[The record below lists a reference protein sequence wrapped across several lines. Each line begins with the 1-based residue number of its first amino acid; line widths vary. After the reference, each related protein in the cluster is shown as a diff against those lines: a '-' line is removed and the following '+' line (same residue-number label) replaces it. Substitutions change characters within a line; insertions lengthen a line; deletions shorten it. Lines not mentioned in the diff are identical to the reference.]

1 MSQQL
6 INRFNIRVYGLYVKD
21 LHLLVTDE
29 IRKGLKMTK
38 LPGGGLEYGE
48 GISECLV
55 REWKE
60 ELGVEIE
67 VGDIFFVNPFL
78 QISAF
83 DRHEQVVSMYFWV
96 EPLNA
101 LNIVLKENAMDF
113 DHEEEGQQIF
123 RWVSIRELKPSAF
136 TFPIDQAL
144 VPRLTSY
151 FL

>member
-1 MSQQL
+1 MSQQS

-29 IRKGLKMTK
+29 IRKGIKMTK

-48 GISECLV
+48 GIGECLV

-60 ELGVEIE
+60 ELGVEIDM
-67 VGDIFFVNPFL
+67 GDIFFVNPFL

-83 DRHEQVVSMYFWV
+83 DQREQIVSMYFWV
-96 EPLNA
+96 EPLNELDIA
-101 LNIVLKENAMDF
+101 LRETAMDF
-113 DHEEEGQQIF
+113 EHEEEGQQVF
-123 RWVSIRELKPSAF
+123 RWVSIQKMKPTAF

-144 VPRLTSY
+144 VPRLKSF